1 MKKIRAIIA
10 FCGIFMAVSVT
21 HAQEASYQ
29 QAAGIKVP
37 FGFGLTY
44 KTFLADTRAVE
55 LQAGFWQKG
64 FRLSGLYEF
73 HFYSFDEVPGLAW
86 FVGGGAHIGT
96 WKSRY
101 KEEYDSEVDFGI
113 DGIIG
118 LDYKFADLPLNLSI
132 DWQPSIALIGSSFSP
147 AYGGIGIRYTF

>member
-1 MKKIRAIIA
+1 MKKVWALFA
-10 FCGIFMAVSVT
+10 FCISSAAVYS
-21 HAQEASYQ
+21 QEAPYH
-29 QAAGIKVP
+29 QALGIKIP
-37 FGFGLTY
+37 AGFGITY
-44 KTFLADTRAVE
+44 KSFINDSHSIEA
-55 LQAGFWQKG
+55 QAGFWKKG

-73 HFYSFDEVPGLAW
+73 NFYSFDEVPGLAW

-96 WKSRY
+96 WKSQY
-101 KEEYDSEVDFGI
+101 KDEYNSEVDFGL